1 MSDGDPIVRAMAAV
15 MLVVEMPLLQ
25 WFQICFVDA
34 AKEYSSLK
42 LCIKAEL
49 KGHGLWR
56 LSSEGTIDAKAKQLM
71 MQHLSDGVFLRG
83 GLADGGCALGRSLS
97 AAFQE

>member
-1 MSDGDPIVRAMAAV
+1 MADGDPIVCVMAAV
-15 MLVVEMPLLQ
+15 TLVDEMPLLQ

-34 AKEYSSLK
+34 AKEYSSWK

-56 LSSEGTIDAKAKQLM
+56 LSSGGTIDAKENQLM
-71 MQHLSDGVFLRG
+71 MQHLSDDICCEEGWRMGV
-83 GLADGGCALGRSLS
+83 SL
-97 AAFQE
+97 